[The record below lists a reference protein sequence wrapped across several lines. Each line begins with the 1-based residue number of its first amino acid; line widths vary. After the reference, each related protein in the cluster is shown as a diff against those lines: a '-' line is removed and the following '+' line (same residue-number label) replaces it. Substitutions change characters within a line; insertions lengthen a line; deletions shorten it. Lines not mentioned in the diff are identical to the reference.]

1 MAKNIINIAEVYNN
15 MGIIKSLH
23 IEGLKKF
30 VQFDAD
36 FNEHMNIIVG
46 ENESG
51 KSTILDAI
59 SIVVNQKYQT
69 VDKSILKDL
78 FNVLQVEK
86 FNNGPSYANLPYIY
100 IELVLDLDSKE
111 KNSEYFWGENNISK
125 NQSFGLVFECRV
137 NEDLRD
143 SIDESIK
150 NGKIP
155 YEYYLMKWSTFA
167 GLPYYQIKKP
177 FNFLYINTSNSGTN
191 ASFNYYNRALFNSTY
206 DESTKMNAKN
216 AFRDNL
222 SEAFQKIGLKDIDAK
237 RKFGI
242 NDKKVTLD
250 SIISVYEDSISIENR
265 GSGMESLIK
274 TKIAID
280 KSKSQLDVILIEEP
294 ENHLCFTNM
303 NKMIQEI
310 SLQKSNS
317 QIIISTHSSMIAT
330 KLNLKNIL
338 WIQENRTISL
348 KEVDDKIADFFIRAD
363 DNSFL
368 KFLLSNKVILVE
380 GATEYLILPK
390 IYKMINES
398 TIDEDGI
405 SIVSCNGISYKNY
418 LHIAIGQIKKIAVL
432 TDNDANEERINE
444 ANEYNQSNDKSHIF
458 MGETTS
464 DWTWEVCFYNLN
476 QSYFDTLVTPNDKF
490 DYKYHGQDYGR
501 TLGKM
506 LNNKVLTA
514 YKMDENDDEFVIPR
528 YIEEAMKWIKQ

>member
-1 MAKNIINIAEVYNN
+1 MEVDYN

-30 VQFDAD
+30 NKFDAE

-46 ENESG
+46 ENEAG
-51 KSTILDAI
+51 KSTLLDAI
-59 SIVVNQKYQT
+59 SIVINQKYQT
-69 VDKSILKDL
+69 TDKSILKDL
-78 FNVLQVEK
+78 FNITQVEN
-86 FNNGPSYANLPYIY
+86 FNVNPSYSNLPYIY
-100 IELVLDLDSKE
+100 IELVLELDNKE
-111 KNSEYFWGENNISK
+111 KSSEYFWGENNLSK
-125 NQSFGLVFECRV
+125 KELFGLTFECRV

-150 NGKIP
+150 SGKIP
-155 YEYYLMKWSTFA
+155 YEFYSMKWNTFA

-222 SEAFQKIGLKDIDAK
+222 TEAFQKIGLRDIDSK
-237 RKFGI
+237 RRFGI
-242 NDKKVTLD
+242 NDKKVALD

-274 TKIAID
+274 TQIAID
-280 KSKSQLDVILIEEP
+280 KSKSKLDVILIEEP

-338 WIQENRTISL
+338 WIQEKRTISL
-348 KEVDDKIADFFIRAD
+348 KEVDDKIANFFIRAD

-405 SIVSCNGISYKNY
+405 TIVSCNGISYKNY
-418 LHIAIGQIKKIAVL
+418 LHIAKEQIKKIAVL

-444 ANEYNQSNDKSHIF
+444 ANEYNQSNDMSHIF
-458 MGETTS
+458 MGESTT

-476 QSYFDTLVTPNDKF
+476 QKYFDSLLEPNEKA
-490 DYKYHGQDYGR
+490 DYKYHGRDFGK

-514 YKMDENDDEFVIPR
+514 YKMDENNDGFVIPN